1 MNESTGSPAGDQPPD
16 STPSGATG
24 SRLDLAVAVFNHIE
38 GADHA
43 YADVLG
49 EVGQAPWTRE
59 IALVE
64 HHKRGRIV
72 VRGTFAGH
80 YVDVDDESDLIG
92 AKTAE
97 GAVAGAAVGIL
108 AGPLGIAVGFVAG
121 GMIGGEVQAHVIP
134 ALKGA
139 FFDELRADVPENSS
153 GVVLLANPDHV
164 DAMVAAFEGHHGGV
178 VRHQLTSDEAQVL
191 VAAVADTPLAAP
203 GAGS

>member
-1 MNESTGSPAGDQPPD
+1 MPITPTRTCSARSVGALDAPDRAGRASQARPNR
-16 STPSGATG
+16 GA
-24 SRLDLAVAVFNHIE
+24 R
-38 GADHA
+38 
-43 YADVLG
+43 
-49 EVGQAPWTRE
+49 
-59 IALVE
+59 
-64 HHKRGRIV
+64 
-72 VRGTFAGH
+72 TFAGH
-80 YVDVDDESDLIG
+80 YIDVDDQSDLIG
-92 AKTAE
+92 AKAAE

-121 GMIGGEVQAHVIP
+121 GMIGGEAQAHVIP

-191 VAAVADTPLAAP
+191 VAAVANTPLAAP